1 MPALSEAEGIQDLYR
16 LRLEAGMTE
25 RENMKVSKSWLL
37 ELTKLEVSLD
47 EVVRLLPLRTIGT
60 KEITEDFIELD
71 MKGYNRADLL
81 SMRGVTYEVAAI
93 TDSKVNFDETD
104 ENEYIWES
112 NKLPQA
118 KVEVECPKLVP
129 LYCIAKISG
138 LRVEPSNKDWVKKLE
153 DCGVRSVNNLA
164 DITNLAMLE
173 YGQPM
178 HAFDAGQVKD
188 EVLIVRTAKDG
199 EQIVTLDE
207 KKRDLIPSDILIC
220 DSEKAL
226 GLAGVM
232 GGKNCEVTDETNT
245 ILLEAAIFDPIFI
258 RKTAQRLN
266 LPSEASRRFQ
276 HGLTKKRLLQALS
289 AAIKMYQDL
298 GGNLEAI
305 SIIGDTSEPTKKI
318 TVNQGRVNSLIGV
331 DIKPED
337 IENYLKRLYFGVK
350 KIENGW
356 ELEVP
361 YYRLDVNIEADVIE
375 EIARMYGYEKIP
387 SKKLEGNIPEK
398 IDQKL
403 FDFIYNLKISLVD
416 LGLTE
421 VQTYSF
427 YSTKILS
434 DLGFRNS
441 DLIKVSNPMSSETE
455 YLRDMLWPN
464 LLEKVAFNLKQG
476 YESIAIFEVGKVY
489 VPREN
494 DLPEEK
500 YKLAIAIAD
509 GDDSIQKLYTI
520 FQKLNEYFGDTKLEA
535 GESELFHPVR
545 AWQLMK
551 GGRQVGQ
558 IGEVH
563 PRITNKF
570 GIEKRVAIIELEI
583 SNKQACDLWS
593 LKIRNL

>member
-1 MPALSEAEGIQDLYR
+1 
-16 LRLEAGMTE
+16 
-25 RENMKVSKSWLL
+25 
-37 ELTKLEVSLD
+37 
-47 EVVRLLPLRTIGT
+47 
-60 KEITEDFIELD
+60 
-71 MKGYNRADLL
+71 
-81 SMRGVTYEVAAI
+81 
-93 TDSKVNFDETD
+93 
-104 ENEYIWES
+104 
-112 NKLPQA
+112 
-118 KVEVECPKLVP
+118 
-129 LYCIAKISG
+129 
-138 LRVEPSNKDWVKKLE
+138 
-153 DCGVRSVNNLA
+153 
-164 DITNLAMLE
+164 
-173 YGQPM
+173 
-178 HAFDAGQVKD
+178 
-188 EVLIVRTAKDG
+188 
-199 EQIVTLDE
+199 
-207 KKRDLIPSDILIC
+207 
-220 DSEKAL
+220 
-226 GLAGVM
+226 
-232 GGKNCEVTDETNT
+232 
-245 ILLEAAIFDPIFI
+245 
-258 RKTAQRLN
+258 
-266 LPSEASRRFQ
+266 
-276 HGLTKKRLLQALS
+276 
-289 AAIKMYQDL
+289 MYQDL

>member
-1 MPALSEAEGIQDLYR
+1 M
-16 LRLEAGMTE
+16 
-25 RENMKVSKSWLL
+25 
-37 ELTKLEVSLD
+37 
-47 EVVRLLPLRTIGT
+47 
-60 KEITEDFIELD
+60 
-71 MKGYNRADLL
+71 
-81 SMRGVTYEVAAI
+81 
-93 TDSKVNFDETD
+93 
-104 ENEYIWES
+104 
-112 NKLPQA
+112 
-118 KVEVECPKLVP
+118 
-129 LYCIAKISG
+129 
-138 LRVEPSNKDWVKKLE
+138 
-153 DCGVRSVNNLA
+153 
-164 DITNLAMLE
+164 
-173 YGQPM
+173 
-178 HAFDAGQVKD
+178 
-188 EVLIVRTAKDG
+188 
-199 EQIVTLDE
+199 
-207 KKRDLIPSDILIC
+207 
-220 DSEKAL
+220 
-226 GLAGVM
+226 
-232 GGKNCEVTDETNT
+232 
-245 ILLEAAIFDPIFI
+245 
-258 RKTAQRLN
+258 
-266 LPSEASRRFQ
+266 
-276 HGLTKKRLLQALS
+276 
-289 AAIKMYQDL
+289 
-298 GGNLEAI
+298 
-305 SIIGDTSEPTKKI
+305 
-318 TVNQGRVNSLIGV
+318 
-331 DIKPED
+331 
-337 IENYLKRLYFGVK
+337 
-350 KIENGW
+350 
-356 ELEVP
+356 EVP